1 MGTLTPGVNYIYERA
16 NGIIYARE
24 FGKTERQIIGYDT
37 ELSPEKKLMTF
48 WNDVLSEAEHNP
60 ALQKAL
66 DNAIMI
72 YRLSK
77 DNPL

>member
-1 MGTLTPGVNYIYERA
+1 MGSLKPGVTYIYEKA
-16 NGIIYARE
+16 DGVTYARE
-24 FGKTERQIIGYDT
+24 FGSSDRVEIGRDFDLQLQHELLWKDIHKEAKTN
-37 ELSPEKKLMTF
+37 S
-48 WNDVLSEAEHNP
+48 
-60 ALQKAL
+60 ALQRAL

>member
-1 MGTLTPGVNYIYERA
+1 MGSLKPGVTYIYEKA
-16 NGIIYARE
+16 DGVTYARE
-24 FGKTERQIIGYDT
+24 FGSSDRVEIGRDFDLQLQHELLWKDIHREAKTN
-37 ELSPEKKLMTF
+37 S
-48 WNDVLSEAEHNP
+48 
-60 ALQKAL
+60 ALQRAL

>member
-1 MGTLTPGVNYIYERA
+1 MGSLKPGVTYIYEKA
-16 NGIIYARE
+16 DGVTYARE
-24 FGKTERQIIGYDT
+24 FGSSDKVEIGRDFDLQLQHELLWKDIHREAKTN
-37 ELSPEKKLMTF
+37 S
-48 WNDVLSEAEHNP
+48 
-60 ALQKAL
+60 ALQRAL